1 MKRWIRLPEKLSY
14 RLVVL
19 FVALFVA
26 TLGTVIGLSLIIAN
40 RQLSSSVDNELSGL
54 ADTAEERLRQPADQ
68 QVVLNELSTQA
79 QFLQLLDKSGAVTKR
94 SSNLRFESLPS
105 FIRNGQPKD
114 DGFHNYT
121 FRKTSLRI
129 IRRANLDNGV
139 VTGYLVIGLVVPS
152 VQESTL
158 DLAIILGSTA
168 AAGLIAVIAGSIW
181 VAHRE
186 ATPLQRLAEDVLAT
200 ADSGFTRPIGAPTS
214 GSREARDLHDAFNVL
229 IERQRQVI
237 GRERAFF
244 ADSSHVL
251 RTPLAVLQG
260 DIEML
265 EQGVYGKERQEAVA
279 QARAAIDTMSRT
291 VSGLLLLAREDAPAG
306 SGWEVVDLRALLATL
321 VNDARTAF
329 PGHHFE
335 SELAADAE
343 VAGNQNQLRDLFIS
357 LIENAGRYTPPGGR
371 VGVSAAA
378 AGGDVIVTVGD
389 SGIGFNEDDAAHATD
404 RFYRGAEARRLFPG
418 GSGLGLA
425 IAQRIVTL
433 HNGSISFA
441 ANEPR
446 GACVIVRLPALG

>member
-186 ATPLQRLAEDVLAT
+186 ATPLQRLAEDVRAT
-200 ADSGFTRPIGAPTS
+200 ADSGFTESIAAPTS
-214 GSREARDLHDAFNVL
+214 GSREARDLHDAFNELV
-229 IERQRQVI
+229 ERQRQLI
-237 GRERAFF
+237 SRERAFF

-321 VNDARTAF
+321 INDARTAF
-329 PGHHFE
+329 PGHQFE

-371 VGVSAAA
+371 VVVSASAT
-378 AGGDVIVTVGD
+378 GDDVIVTVGD